1 MIKHKPVL
9 PPEFIYPIDEWR
21 LVEKRFTPKFLAQS
35 ESVFSTSNGY
45 LGMRGAFEEGTPVYQ
60 HGTFI
65 NGFYESW
72 PIPYGEKAYG
82 FAETGQTIVN
92 VPDAKIVRLYLD
104 DEPFDLASAHIHD
117 YERVLNL
124 QAGTLDRKVTWSTP
138 AGRRVRVESRRL
150 VSFHE
155 KHVAAIQYRVTVLNA
170 QSSLILSSEITQHT
184 SEQTRPDDPR
194 LARSFDGPV
203 LQTKIA
209 NFHEQRLQFAYLTRR
224 SGMAMACGLDHV
236 FQTDCSYSC
245 KTILGDGSGQVV
257 YAVNAEPG
265 KPITLTKFITYHTSR
280 TDKCAELHARAGR
293 TLDRALENGFD
304 ALLADQRRY
313 LDQFWENS
321 DIKVANA
328 HPRAQ
333 QCVRWNLFQ
342 LIQAVGRAD
351 FNGVPARGLTAQ
363 TYDGH
368 YFWDMEI
375 YMMPFLIYT
384 SPQLARNML
393 QYRYSILDH
402 ARRRAR
408 QVNQKGALFPW
419 RTINGEEAS
428 SYYAAS
434 TAQYH
439 INGAVAHALMKY
451 VQVTGDQE
459 FLHECGAEILVET
472 ARLWYDLGF
481 FSDRQGGKF
490 CIHGVTG
497 PDEYTTVVNNNT
509 YTNLMAREN
518 LRYAVA
524 VMQEL
529 REQYP
534 EKYQMLIHRTKFDPK
549 EADEWQH
556 AADQMYVP
564 FDQRL
569 GIHPQDDNFLDR
581 KVWDFDHTPADQ
593 YPLLLYHH
601 PLVIYRHQVI
611 KQADIVLAMFLL
623 GDEFSAEQ
631 KKRNFDYYDPLTTG
645 DSSLS
650 ACIQSI
656 VASEIGYDKT
666 AMLYLEYA
674 LLMDLANVGGNVKDG
689 CRIASTGGTWMAIV
703 YGLAGMRDHGGHL
716 MFNPRPIT
724 QTLRFQ
730 LQVQGQ
736 QIKVELRHGQITY
749 TLVRGNGLTI
759 SHVKEKIQL
768 SPGKPVH
775 RNIHAT

>member
-92 VPDAKIVRLYLD
+92 APDAKIVRLYLD

-280 TDKCAELHARAGR
+280 TDKCAELHARTGR